1 MNNTSS
7 SSAASSAA
15 ATPREHFGS
24 KLGFILA
31 AAGAAVG
38 LGNIWGFPTQVA
50 SNGGGAFLLVYLV
63 MIIVVAFPM
72 LVVEMAIG
80 RHGQANPVDS
90 MRSLSSNPMAKK
102 LGACVGW
109 IGLAVPCAV
118 LAFYS
123 IVGGWLICF
132 LIGAVLEIAGYAAL
146 ADWFKG
152 FSVGR
157 NVFGTIAFY
166 LLTILIVQG
175 GVKQGIE
182 KWSTRLMPSLF
193 VLFALLFV
201 YIMMQQ
207 GAMEGLKHY
216 LVPNFEKVWD
226 RKLILAAMGQG
237 FFSLTIGGCSMLIYG
252 SYLSKKEDLPK
263 MAMNVTLVDTS
274 VAFIAGL
281 VVMPAMFVA
290 MQKGVQIYAEDGS
303 LISSDTLVFTVLPLM
318 FESLGLLGL
327 VFSVVF
333 FLLLTI
339 AALTSSI
346 SMLECPVA
354 LVDERLKTGRKKT
367 SWVLGAMIAAF
378 SIFIVFN
385 FGELFGLVA
394 MIATQYL
401 QPIAALMFCIFGG
414 WVWSRASKV
423 KELEQGCPDF
433 QLGWFGKVWP
443 LYVKI
448 VCPVLVATVI
458 WASFG

>member
-1 MNNTSS
+1 MAQVDTSQ
-7 SSAASSAA
+7 
-15 ATPREHFGS
+15 PREHFGS
-24 KLGFILA
+24 RLGFILA

-38 LGNIWGFPTQVA
+38 LGNIWGFPTQAA

-63 MIIVVAFPM
+63 MILVVAFPM

-90 MRSLSSNPMAKK
+90 MRSLTPNS
-102 LGACVGW
+102 LGKRVGGAVGW
-109 IGLAVPCAV
+109 IGLSVPSSV

-132 LIGAVLEIAGYAAL
+132 LLGAVADVVGFETAA
-146 ADWFKG
+146 AWFKG
-152 FSVGR
+152 FSVER
-157 NVFGTIAFY
+157 NLFGTITFY
-166 LLTILIVQG
+166 VLTILIVQG

-182 KWSTRLMPSLF
+182 KWSTRLMPALF
-193 VLFALLFV
+193 VLFGLLFV
-201 YIMMQQ
+201 YIMTQS
-207 GAMEGLKHY
+207 GAIEGLKHY
-216 LVPNFEKVWD
+216 LIPDFEKIMD

-252 SYLSKKEDLPK
+252 SYLSKKENLPK
-263 MAMNVTLVDTS
+263 MAMNVTLVDTA

-303 LISSDTLVFTVLPLM
+303 LLSSDTLVFTVLPLM
-318 FESLGLLGL
+318 FDSLGFVGQL
-327 VFSVVF
+327 FSIVF

-354 LVDERLKTGRKKT
+354 LVSERFNTKRTST
-367 SWVLGAMIAAF
+367 SWALGGLIALF
-378 SIFIVFN
+378 SVVIVYHFA
-385 FGELFGLVA
+385 ELFGLVA
-394 MIATQYL
+394 MVATQYL
-401 QPIAALMFCIFGG
+401 QPAAALLFCLFGG
-414 WVWSRASKV
+414 WVWNRHSKI
-423 KELEQGCPDF
+423 KELEQGYPEF
-433 QLGWFGKVWP
+433 TQGWFGKLWP
-443 LYVKI
+443 VYVKF
-448 VCPVLVATVI
+448 VCPVLVVTVI

>member
-1 MNNTSS
+1 MDQQSS
-7 SSAASSAA
+7 SSRELFSS
-15 ATPREHFGS
+15 R
-24 KLGFILA
+24 LGFILA

-50 SNGGGAFLLVYLV
+50 SNGGGAFLLVYLI
-63 MIIVVAFPM
+63 MIFVVAFPM

-90 MRSLSSNPMAKK
+90 MRSLTSNPLGKK
-102 LGACVGW
+102 VGEFVGW
-109 IGLAVPCAV
+109 IGLSVPSAV

-123 IVGGWLICF
+123 IVSGWLICF
-132 LIGAVLEIAGYAAL
+132 LIGAVADLIGLEAA

-152 FSVGR
+152 FSVER
-157 NVFGTIAFY
+157 NVFGTVAFY
-166 LLTILIVQG
+166 VLTILIVQG

-182 KWSTRLMPSLF
+182 KWSTRLMPALF
-193 VLFALLFV
+193 VLFGLLFV
-201 YIMMQQ
+201 YIMTQA

-216 LVPNFEKVWD
+216 LVPDFEKVWD

-237 FFSLTIGGCSMLIYG
+237 FFSLTIGGCSMLVYG
-252 SYLSKKEDLPK
+252 SYLSKKENLPK
-263 MAMNVTLVDTS
+263 MAMNVTLVDTA

-303 LISSDTLVFTVLPLM
+303 LLSSDTLVFTVLPLM
-318 FESLGLLGL
+318 FDSLGVLGQI
-327 VFSVVF
+327 FAIVF

-346 SMLECPVA
+346 SMLEGPVA
-354 LVDERLKTGRKKT
+354 LVSERFNTRRTPT
-367 SWVLGAMIAAF
+367 SWVIGGAIALF
-378 SIFIVFN
+378 SVVIVYN
-385 FGELFGLVA
+385 FAAMFGTVA

-401 QPIAALMFCIFGG
+401 QPIAALMFCLFGG

-443 LYVKI
+443 MYVKF
-448 VCPVLVATVI
+448 VCPILVATVI

>member
-1 MNNTSS
+1 MNQQSS
-7 SSAASSAA
+7 SSRELFSS
-15 ATPREHFGS
+15 R
-24 KLGFILA
+24 LGFILA

-63 MIIVVAFPM
+63 LIFVVAFPM

-90 MRSLSSNPMAKK
+90 MRSLTSNPLAKK
-102 LGACVGW
+102 VGALTGW
-109 IGLAVPCAV
+109 IGLSVPSAV
-118 LAFYS
+118 LGFYS

-132 LIGAVLEIAGYAAL
+132 LFGAIADVFGLVEIAA
-146 ADWFKG
+146 WFKG
-152 FSVGR
+152 FSVER
-157 NVFGTIAFY
+157 NVFGTVLFY
-166 LLTILIVQG
+166 VLTILIVQG
-175 GVKQGIE
+175 GIKQGIE
-182 KWSTRLMPSLF
+182 KWSTRLMPALF

-201 YIMMQQ
+201 YIMTQQ
-207 GAMEGLKHY
+207 GAVEGLKHY
-216 LVPNFEKVWD
+216 LVPDFEKVWD

-252 SYLSKKEDLPK
+252 SYLSKKENLPK
-263 MAMNVTLVDTS
+263 MAMNVTLVDTA

-303 LISSDTLVFTVLPLM
+303 LLSSDTLVFTVLPLM
-318 FESLGLLGL
+318 FDSLGFLGQI
-327 VFSVVF
+327 FAIVF

-346 SMLECPVA
+346 SMLEAPVS
-354 LVDERLKTGRKKT
+354 LVSERFNTARTST
-367 SWVLGAMIAAF
+367 SWVIGGLIALF
-378 SIFIVFN
+378 SVIIVYN
-385 FGELFGLVA
+385 FGALFGLVA

-401 QPIAALMFCIFGG
+401 QPIAALMFCLFGG

-443 LYVKI
+443 AYVKF
-448 VCPVLVATVI
+448 VCPVLVITVI

>member
-1 MNNTSS
+1 MNQQSS
-7 SSAASSAA
+7 SSRELFSS
-15 ATPREHFGS
+15 R
-24 KLGFILA
+24 LGFILA

-63 MIIVVAFPM
+63 LIFVVAFPM

-90 MRSLSSNPMAKK
+90 MRSLTSNPLAKK
-102 LGACVGW
+102 VGALTGW
-109 IGLAVPCAV
+109 IGLSVPSAV
-118 LAFYS
+118 LGFYS

-132 LIGAVLEIAGYAAL
+132 LFGAIADVFGLIEIAA
-146 ADWFKG
+146 WFKG
-152 FSVGR
+152 FSVER
-157 NVFGTIAFY
+157 NVFGTVLFY
-166 LLTILIVQG
+166 VLTILIVQG
-175 GVKQGIE
+175 GIKQGIE
-182 KWSTRLMPSLF
+182 KWSTRLMPALF

-201 YIMMQQ
+201 YIMTQQ
-207 GAMEGLKHY
+207 GALEGLKHY
-216 LVPNFEKVWD
+216 LVPDFEKVWD

-252 SYLSKKEDLPK
+252 SYLSKKENLPK
-263 MAMNVTLVDTS
+263 MAMNVTLVDTA

-303 LISSDTLVFTVLPLM
+303 LLSSDTLVFTVLPLM
-318 FESLGLLGL
+318 FDSLGFLGQI
-327 VFSVVF
+327 FAIVF

-346 SMLECPVA
+346 SMLEAPVS
-354 LVDERLKTGRKKT
+354 LVSERFNTERTPT
-367 SWVLGAMIAAF
+367 SWVIGGLIALF
-378 SIFIVFN
+378 SVIIVYN
-385 FGELFGLVA
+385 FGALFGLVA

-401 QPIAALMFCIFGG
+401 QPIAALMFCLFGG

-423 KELEQGCPDF
+423 KELEQGCSDF

-443 LYVKI
+443 AYVKF
-448 VCPVLVATVI
+448 VCPVLVITVI